1 MHPIINIE
9 HLTRYK
15 HRDLE
20 LGGDTLAELRPEAK
34 EEMYKVERIVRHRQ
48 AGRKGILYC
57 VRWKGYGPEEDMY
70 EMEENLRGAFSRLRE
85 YKKNL
90 GKPL

>member
-15 HRDLE
+15 CRDSE
-20 LGGDTLAELRPEAK
+20 LGGDTLVEPRPEAK
-34 EEMYKVERIVRHRQ
+34 EEMYEVERIVGHQQ

-57 VRWKGYGPEEDMY
+57 VRWKGYGPEEDTY
-70 EMEENLRGAFSRLRE
+70 EMEENLRGAFSRLCE
-85 YKKNL
+85 YKKT
-90 GKPL
+90 